1 MSSLGAPGVSST
13 TLSIEGTTTPGCQ
26 RREFATQRTLLQ
38 VWRSVDESGSD
49 VAHAHGLRRPLAASC
64 MLDLRVH
71 ARPTWLERCAESIGA
86 SPHCGPGA
94 AVFVPR
100 LMWSSTL
107 TVVVRRWAAGSTLTT
122 EPVRVGR
129 ELTVRE
135 MMAQCQ
141 DGAAG
146 DPPTVFMDSGGI
158 HDPWPLFPDMIEMC
172 DLDQPLSVL
181 KQLGFARFTLC
192 PSDDDS
198 CRNDLIVNA
207 PTKPAPKR
215 MLTSVKEKNAKNRK
229 LQAKRVTVMY
239 DKRILIV
246 DPTRSADLPS
256 FTTITDALEA
266 AEDGDQIVVSEGTY
280 TERIEIRKAIML
292 RAVDSARAG
301 NVVLTSKNV
310 TLPAVKI
317 MVSGVTIRGITAI
330 KKSSPRSKRYPAVI
344 DVDRRLDRI
353 VIADCVIDGSWEHKP
368 CTLAFEPKCLCGS
381 RCHGIFFD
389 VGSNGRVERCVIKN
403 SSDCALVVNPDGSVV
418 VVDTEIRKTHG
429 IGVWVPSRTVRS
441 RPPCPVV
448 HGIRC
453 AVEDCRTPFMA
464 QDGQIVF
471 DDDSVARLT
480 TGRVG

>member
-1 MSSLGAPGVSST
+1 MKSDRIRKVDELVILNAVLLALDGNGEDAVLNDQFDVIFGGSRSFVHNAVRAIVFF
-13 TLSIEGTTTPGCQ
+13 TLYAHRWGTRRSSIEGTTTPGCQ

-256 FTTITDALEA
+256 FTTITDALEVTRVPIGLQMTA
-266 AEDGDQIVVSEGTY
+266 FKVF
-280 TERIEIRKAIML
+280 
-292 RAVDSARAG
+292 AG
-301 NVVLTSKNV
+301 
-310 TLPAVKI
+310 
-317 MVSGVTIRGITAI
+317 R
-330 KKSSPRSKRYPAVI
+330 
-344 DVDRRLDRI
+344 
-353 VIADCVIDGSWEHKP
+353 
-368 CTLAFEPKCLCGS
+368 
-381 RCHGIFFD
+381 
-389 VGSNGRVERCVIKN
+389 
-403 SSDCALVVNPDGSVV
+403 
-418 VVDTEIRKTHG
+418 
-429 IGVWVPSRTVRS
+429 
-441 RPPCPVV
+441 
-448 HGIRC
+448 
-453 AVEDCRTPFMA
+453 
-464 QDGQIVF
+464 
-471 DDDSVARLT
+471 
-480 TGRVG
+480 